1 MRLKQ
6 AAGGLTGSEA
16 LRREGKDEERR
27 ADAER
32 ELAEGASGP
41 RASRRGSRRSRR
53 RSSASRAKDP
63 RKRPGERPE
72 FQRRRRGGASL
83 KLSTNSH
90 QQPDASAPQIGTRT
104 AVRIEIGLCARPSVS
119 SR

>member
-63 RKRPGERPE
+63 RTRPARATTLEPTRLE
-72 FQRRRRGGASL
+72 
-83 KLSTNSH
+83 
-90 QQPDASAPQIGTRT
+90 ASAGSAPASALGFSG
-104 AVRIEIGLCARPSVS
+104 AAAAALP
-119 SR
+119 